1 MSDRGMNE
9 PGTNKDFSTGSTEA
23 GTQDAAKA
31 DARLELHA
39 HFERLHAQSSDP
51 WHYDASWYEQRKR
64 ALTLAM
70 LTRSRYRH
78 AFEPGCSVGVL
89 SADLAPRCDRL
100 LCWDISASAVAHARR
115 RLAPWRHAQV
125 EQHELSET
133 PTEALPAGA
142 FDLIVFSELGY
153 YLEPA
158 ALQAT
163 IEGLKRALHPS
174 GELVACHWR
183 HPLADG
189 RMSGDVVH
197 ERLHEILE
205 MPRVSTLT
213 ERDFRLDLWS
223 AEVAP

>member
-1 MSDRGMNE
+1 MSDRGMKDS
-9 PGTNKDFSTGSTEA
+9 GTSADFLTSVAEDRTG
-23 GTQDAAKA
+23 DAAEA
-31 DARLELHA
+31 ETRLELHA
-39 HFERLHAQSSDP
+39 HFERLHAHSSDP

-70 LTRSRYRH
+70 LTRARYRR
-78 AFEPGCSVGVL
+78 ALEPGCSVGAL
-89 SADLAPRCDRL
+89 SAELAPRCDEL
-100 LCWDISASAVAHARR
+100 LCWDVSASAVAHARR
-115 RLAPWRHAQV
+115 RLTPWPHVRI
-125 EQHELSET
+125 EQHELSNT
-133 PTEALPAGA
+133 PSEALPTET

-163 IEGLKRALHPS
+163 IRGLKQALHES

-189 RMSGDVVH
+189 RMSGDAVH
-197 ERLHEILE
+197 ERLHDILE
-205 MPRVSTLT
+205 LPRVSTLI

-223 AEVAP
+223 AEATA

>member
-1 MSDRGMNE
+1 MNE
-9 PGTNKDFSTGSTEA
+9 PGMNDDFSTEVTEA
-23 GTQDAAKA
+23 GTQDVAKA

-39 HFERLHAQSSDP
+39 HFERLHAHSSDP

-70 LTRSRYRH
+70 LTRARYRR

-89 SADLAPRCDRL
+89 SADLAPRCDDL
-100 LCWDISASAVAHARR
+100 LCWDVSASAVAHARL
-115 RLAPWRHAQV
+115 RLAPWPHVRV
-125 EQHELSET
+125 ERHELSNT
-133 PTEALPAGA
+133 SPEALPAGT

-163 IEGLKRALHPS
+163 IEGLKRALHQS
-174 GELVACHWR
+174 GELIACHWR
-183 HPLADG
+183 HPLTDG
-189 RMSGDVVH
+189 RMSGDAVH

-205 MPRVSTLT
+205 LPRVSTLT

-223 AEVAP
+223 AEATP